1 MDEGRIE
8 QLEKMF
14 PNGFLIL
21 VPRNLEKSPLA
32 VWMYFSNPKGSPAI
46 DQMVDDVYFSLNKD
60 SYWQPPPPKEKKDD
74 EPQG

>member
-21 VPRNLEKSPLA
+21 VPRSLEKTPQTRR
-32 VWMYFSNPKGSPAI
+32 FPAARLLCTGP
-46 DQMVDDVYFSLNKD
+46 MVNRGR
-60 SYWQPPPPKEKKDD
+60 
-74 EPQG
+74 QGAGEMF